1 MSSVDR
7 SGYLLTTEI
16 KRPVPR
22 AYSRVRE
29 LFSRR
34 SLSAEGLKIKE
45 KSKNRADLHPVYL
58 LTRGRA
64 GYFAGAVWYAVSLN
78 QHATYQI
85 YTQES
90 VSGLIA
96 DASIEFHGV
105 EVGKVKSVRLVNS
118 HTVGI
123 VLSIDKT
130 ARLLQPASRRL
141 PHEDSRHD
149 DQSGQREFFRSSL
162 NC

>member
-1 MSSVDR
+1 MKNDNNMKAGFAFVAF
-7 SGYLLTTEI
+7 LLVST
-16 KRPVPR
+16 
-22 AYSRVRE
+22 
-29 LFSRR
+29 
-34 SLSAEGLKIKE
+34 
-45 KSKNRADLHPVYL
+45 
-58 LTRGRA
+58 
-64 GYFAGAVWYAVSLN
+64 FAGAVWYVVSLN
-78 QHATYQI
+78 QDATYQI

-96 DASIEFHGV
+96 DAPIEFHGV

-123 VLSIDKT
+123 VLSIGKT

-149 DQSGQREFFRSSL
+149 DQSGQREFSDRR
-162 NC
+162 